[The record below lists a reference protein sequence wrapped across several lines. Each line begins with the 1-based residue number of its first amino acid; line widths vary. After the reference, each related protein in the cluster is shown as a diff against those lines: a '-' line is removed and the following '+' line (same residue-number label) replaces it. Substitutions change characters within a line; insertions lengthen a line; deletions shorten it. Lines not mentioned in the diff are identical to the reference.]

1 MQSTAEELTATPLTQ
16 DEDPPLQRYMRIF
29 RAIILTVFVLT
40 SGTLPEV
47 WAQPTVKLD
56 PSKTLTQYR
65 IDQWTTEH
73 GLPMK
78 RISSVLQSSNGYIW
92 LGTQEGLARFDGFDF
107 TIFDKHQTGLESKT
121 ITALFEDSKGA
132 IWIGTV
138 DGLSRYRNGR
148 FETITSSDGL
158 VGDYVTALMEDRQG
172 RIWAATYDKGVSIIE
187 GASIHAFPA
196 GKDLVSNSISALYQD
211 ASGTIWLGT
220 TDAGLMR
227 YRDGRITTYSVDS
240 GLPSD
245 EITRVD
251 GDGTGTLWIGT
262 KGGFV
267 IHKDGK
273 FRTYTVDDGL
283 PHNIVRAFEMD
294 TAGSLWIGTEGGISR
309 LRDRRLETFG
319 EIDGMSSVLALE
331 EDAEGSLW
339 IGTSRGGLFR
349 AQDGKFTTFTVDEGL
364 GGNSVYSVYEDAA
377 GDVWIGTLGGGVS
390 RIRDGKISTL
400 RSDDGLGTDNV
411 ASVYGSRDGSV
422 WLGTH
427 GQGLIRHSKG
437 QLRHYTN
444 DDGLPG
450 SGIYTIYEDSRG
462 YLWLGAGRAGLV
474 RFDGTRF
481 VTFTTEDGLTDNSV
495 TAVTEGPRDYLWV
508 GTYYGGLNLIKDGVV
523 VHTYST
529 ANGLPNDYVSSI
541 YRDEEGV
548 LWIATREGGLTR
560 LQDGKLASM
569 SADQGLFND
578 TILHILEDDSGNLWM
593 SSNRGLFRV
602 RKADVHAVLDGKAE
616 ALESIT
622 YDQSDGLKT
631 YEFNGGAQ
639 PAGWKGRDGRL
650 WFVSSKG
657 VVRVDPKNLPHN
669 EVPPKVLIEQVLVGE
684 SSVRTDTTA
693 ILEPGQ
699 NKLEFDFIGLSYMA
713 SDEVIYRYILDG
725 IDSDWIDA
733 GSRRQAFYTNLP
745 PGEYTFRVMAR
756 NADDVW
762 SESPAAFSFR
772 LKPFFH
778 QTIWFYLLMGLV
790 LVLGGVAIYR
800 IRVRQLKVRQ
810 RELERTVRERTKD
823 LREEKQKVEEAKS
836 VIEEQAEQLRELDR
850 VKTRF
855 FGNISH
861 EFRTPL
867 TLNIGPLENA
877 LSGVYGPVPEVLNG
891 QLSIM
896 LRNARRL
903 LRLINQLLDISKLE
917 SGRMELHTKRLDLAR
932 FVKGVS
938 TSFSGYTEKAGI
950 DLVFNAPEESLGAT
964 FDPEAMEKVFFNL
977 LSNAV
982 KFTPRGGRISMLVQP
997 SKIDNS
1003 VEVRIADTGDG
1014 IPAADLPH
1022 IFDRF
1027 HQAEGSSSNVQ
1038 QGTGIGL
1045 ALVKELVELHGG
1057 SITVESRLGH
1067 GTEFIVVLPVGEDSG
1082 EPFADADEELGYTL
1096 QNDSIA
1102 DISQYRDDATH
1113 DEDLISGDG
1122 AVREHVVG
1130 TPSADRELVLVTDDN
1145 PDIREYMISCLNG
1158 SYRIISAKNGQEAYE
1173 KAKVHHPDLII
1184 SDVMMPKMTGYDLC
1198 RAVRADETISMT
1210 PIILVTSKAAI
1221 DDKIE
1226 GLEAGADDYLPKPF
1240 NAEELFAR
1248 ARNLLTLRKQQ
1259 KDLQDLNDVLQVKN
1273 VELAEA
1279 SELKSQLL
1287 RIAAHDL
1294 KNPLNNIRE
1303 FANLIKDEIDS
1314 NSEAGDML
1322 GLIERSS
1329 NQMFELISQILES
1342 EALESGQLT
1351 IKKKP
1356 VDLANV
1362 AAGVVE
1368 SNRKQAER
1376 KGQHIVFDVPRADQ
1390 FVVDGSAEWLT
1401 EAMENLISN
1410 AIKYSPPS
1418 KEIWVTVRRNED
1430 VIDFEV
1436 RDEGPGLTDE
1446 DKTRLFQ
1453 KFQRLSTKPTGG
1465 ESTTGLGLSIVKQ
1478 IVEMHDGEIVVES
1491 ERGVGSAFIVRLAA
1505 SDHELL
1511 KAEA

>member
-1 MQSTAEELTATPLTQ
+1 
-16 DEDPPLQRYMRIF
+16 MRII
-29 RAIILTVFVLT
+29 RAIILVLLVLAT
-40 SGTLPEV
+40 GNQPEV

-78 RISSVLQSSNGYIW
+78 RISSVLQSANGYIW

-121 ITALFEDSKGA
+121 IMALTEDSHGTL
-132 IWIGTV
+132 WIGTV
-138 DGLSRYRNGR
+138 DGLTRYRNGR
-148 FETITSSDGL
+148 FETLTSDEGLAGNNITAIL
-158 VGDYVTALMEDRQG
+158 EDRRG
-172 RIWAATYDKGVSIIE
+172 RIWAATFDNGVSLID
-187 GASIHAFPA
+187 GASIQILNEAN
-196 GKDLVSNSISALYQD
+196 GLSSSNITSLYED
-211 ASGTIWLGT
+211 PSGTVWLGT
-220 TDAGLMR
+220 TDAGVMN
-227 YRDGRITTYSVDS
+227 YHDGQFSLHTTDS

-245 EITRVD
+245 EITRID
-251 GDGTGTLWIGT
+251 GDADGTVWIGT

-267 IHKDGK
+267 VVNDDS
-273 FRTYTVDDGL
+273 FRTYAVEDGL
-283 PHNIVRAFEMD
+283 PSNVVRAFEMD
-294 TAGSLWIGTEGGISR
+294 AAGSLWIGTEGGMSR
-309 LRDRRLETFG
+309 LANGRLESF
-319 EIDGMSSVLALE
+319 DGIEGLSSVLALE
-331 EDAEGSLW
+331 EDVEGSLW

-349 AQDGKFTTFTVDEGL
+349 VQDGKFTTFTIDEGL
-364 GGNSVYSVYEDAA
+364 GGNSVYSVYEDAD
-377 GDVWIGTLGGGVS
+377 GDMWVGMLGGGVS
-390 RIRDGKISTL
+390 RIRNGKITTL
-400 RSDDGLGTDNV
+400 TSEDGLGTDNV
-411 ASVYGSRDGSV
+411 VSVYGSSDGSV
-422 WLGTH
+422 WLGTQ
-427 GQGLIRHSKG
+427 GQGLIRYRNG
-437 QLRHYTN
+437 TLRHYTN

-450 SGIYTIYEDSRG
+450 NGVYTIYEDARG
-462 YLWLGAGRAGLV
+462 NLWLGAGRAGLV
-474 RFDGTRF
+474 RFDGKQF
-481 VTFTTEDGLTDNSV
+481 VTYTTEDGLTDNSV

-508 GTYYGGLNLIKDGVV
+508 GTYNGGLNLIKNGVV
-523 VHTYST
+523 IETYTT

-541 YRDEEGV
+541 YRDADRV

-560 LQDGKLASM
+560 FKDGKLKSL

-602 RKADVHAVLDGKAE
+602 RKADVHSVLDGQVA
-616 ALESIT
+616 ALESVA

-639 PAGWKGRDGRL
+639 PAGWKDRDGRL

-657 VVRVDPKNLPHN
+657 VVRVDPKSLPRN
-669 EVPPKVLIEQVLVGE
+669 DVPPQVLIEQVLVSE
-684 SSVRTDTTA
+684 HLVRTDTTVT
-693 ILEPGQ
+693 LEPGQ
-699 NKLEFDFIGLSYMA
+699 NKLEIDFIGLSYMA
-713 SDEVIYRYILDG
+713 SEEVIYRYMLDG
-725 IDSDWIDA
+725 LDTDWIEA

-745 PGEYTFRVMAR
+745 PGNYTFRVMAR
-756 NADDVW
+756 NADGVW
-762 SESPAAFSFR
+762 SDSPATFSFY
-772 LKPFFH
+772 LKPFFY
-778 QTIWFYLLMGLV
+778 QTPWFYLLMAVVVV
-790 LVLGGVAIYR
+790 LAGVVIFKVR
-800 IRVRQLKVRQ
+800 IRQMKARQ
-810 RELERTVRERTKD
+810 RELEETVRERTRD

-836 VIEEQAEQLRELDR
+836 VIEEQADQLRELDR

-891 QLSIM
+891 QLTIM

-917 SGRMELHTKRLDLAR
+917 SGRMELHAKRLDLAR
-932 FVKGVS
+932 FVHGVS
-938 TSFSGYTEKAGI
+938 TSFSSYTEKAGI
-950 DLVFNAPEESLGAT
+950 DLVFDAPEESLGAT

-977 LSNAV
+977 LSNAI
-982 KFTPRGGRISMLVQP
+982 KFTPQGGRISVLVQP
-997 SKIDNS
+997 SNIDGS
-1003 VEVRIADTGDG
+1003 VEVRVADTGDG
-1014 IPAADLPH
+1014 IPSADLPH

-1057 SITVESRLGH
+1057 TIRVESELGR
-1067 GTEFIVVLPVGEDSG
+1067 GTEFIIIIPIGEDTG

-1096 QNDSIA
+1096 QGSSMVDIA
-1102 DISQYRDDATH
+1102 SYKDDTADDA
-1113 DEDLISGDG
+1113 DLISGDG
-1122 AVREHVVG
+1122 AVREHLVG
-1130 TPSADRELVLVTDDN
+1130 TPSEDRALVLVTDDN
-1145 PDIREYMISCLNG
+1145 PDIREYMISCLTG
-1158 SYRIISAKNGQEAYE
+1158 SYRIISAKNGQDAYE

-1198 RAVRADETISMT
+1198 RAVRADESISMT

-1248 ARNLLTLRKQQ
+1248 ARNLLTLRRQQ
-1259 KDLQDLNDVLQVKN
+1259 KDLQELNDVLQFKN

-1303 FANLIKDEIDS
+1303 FANLIKDEIDTD
-1314 NSEAGDML
+1314 SEVGDML

-1362 AAGVVE
+1362 ASGVVE

-1376 KGQHIVFDVPRADQ
+1376 KGQRIVFDVPRADQ

-1410 AIKYSPPS
+1410 AIKYSPPG
-1418 KEIWVTVRRNED
+1418 KEIWVTVRRANEM
-1430 VIDFEV
+1430 VDFEV
-1436 RDEGPGLTDE
+1436 KDEGPGLTDE
-1446 DKTRLFQ
+1446 DKERLFQ

-1465 ESTTGLGLSIVKQ
+1465 ESSTGLGLSIVKQ
-1478 IVEMHDGEIVVES
+1478 IVEMHDGDVVVES
-1491 ERGVGSAFIVRLAA
+1491 ERGVGSAFVIRLAA
-1505 SDHELL
+1505 SDNEVLEV
-1511 KAEA
+1511 KA